1 MSAAPDVVHQK
12 LETLPREPGVYLF
25 RGHDGRVLYVGKA
38 KSLRARVRSYFAAS
52 GGDGRFF
59 VPLLPELVADLET
72 VVVASEKE
80 ALILEN
86 ELIKQHRPRFNVKLR
101 DDKTYLSLK
110 LATGHPWPRLVVVR
124 KDDGSPGPVFGP
136 FDSATAARRTLH
148 VVNKHFQLR
157 TCSDADF
164 ANRQRPC
171 LQHQIKRCPA
181 PCVLDVDPRWYATQ
195 VRLVELFLE
204 SRHEELRQ
212 TVEARMREA
221 AIATQ
226 YELAA
231 VYRDQLRA
239 IDRVQEEQRIVSD
252 DGADR
257 DVLGLHR
264 DGERVEIAH
273 LRIRGGRLVDVRTI
287 PGVQAI
293 VDDEAL
299 VASYILQAYAGAGG
313 GESHD
318 DDRDPDREPGHE
330 PNREP
335 AREPDGEGR
344 RQADGEAA
352 RETDR
357 EADRDAEAESDAPE
371 ATRAAVPVPPE
382 ILVPCE
388 PEGRASLEAELR
400 RAAGRKVAIVLP
412 KRGAKSE
419 LLKLAND
426 NAAHAFQEK
435 RRANEDVEAR
445 LAKVRDLLRLPSLPR
460 RVECC
465 DISHLGGG
473 DTVGAIVHFLDGAPD
488 KSRYR
493 SFHVRDEVAERRGG
507 DDYGAMFEVLSR
519 RFRRGRGARSGEA
532 NEAWELP
539 DLFVV
544 DGGRGQV
551 GVAVTA
557 ARDLGLHDLPI
568 VGLAKERELGSGER
582 VVDRLYLPGQKNP
595 IELRSHAAALG
606 FLAHLRDEAHRF
618 ANRARERLGK
628 VRRFRSALDDVKGVS
643 GEVKRRLVERF
654 GSVRGIL
661 QATDAELGGVEG
673 VGPAQIGALRRGLA
687 PAVTRDG

>member
-1 MSAAPDVVHQK
+1 MSALPELVQQK
-12 LETLPREPGVYLF
+12 LATLPREPGVYLF
-25 RGHDGRVLYVGKA
+25 RGDDGRVLYVGKA

-59 VPLLPELVADLET
+59 VALLPELVADLET

-86 ELIKQHRPRFNVKLR
+86 ELIKQHRPPFNVKLR

-110 LATGHPWPRLVVVR
+110 LTAGHPWPRLVVVR
-124 KDDGSPGPVFGP
+124 KDDGTPGPIFGP

-181 PCVLDVDPRWYATQ
+181 PCVLEVDPRWYATQ

-204 SRHEELRQ
+204 SRHEELRA

-221 AIATQ
+221 AMAMR

-257 DVLGLHR
+257 DVIGLHR

-273 LRIRGGRLVDVRTI
+273 LRVRGGRLVDVRTI

-299 VASYILQAYAGAGG
+299 VASYILQAYLGGAL
-313 GESHD
+313 GERD
-318 DDRDPDREPGHE
+318 EGADR
-330 PNREP
+330 
-335 AREPDGEGR
+335 
-344 RQADGEAA
+344 GEAGD
-352 RETDR
+352 TDGAEGT
-357 EADRDAEAESDAPE
+357 EAPAD
-371 ATRAAVPVPPE
+371 ATRAPIPPE
-382 ILVPCE
+382 ILVPRE
-388 PEGRASLEAELR
+388 PEGRAALEAALR
-400 RAAGRKVAIVLP
+400 RASGRKVALTVP

-419 LLKLAND
+419 LLKLATD
-426 NAAHAFQEK
+426 NAAHAFHEK
-435 RRANEDVEAR
+435 RRASDDVEAR
-445 LAKVRDLLRLPSLPR
+445 LAKLRELLRLPALPR

-473 DTVGAIVHFLDGAPD
+473 DTVGAIVHFFDGAPD
-488 KSRYR
+488 KARYR
-493 SFHVRDEVAERRGG
+493 SFHVRAEVAESRGG

-519 RFRRGRGARSGEA
+519 RFRRGRTARAGEGD
-532 NEAWELP
+532 EAWELP

-643 GEVKRRLVERF
+643 GEVKRRLLERF

-673 VGPAQIGALRRGLA
+673 VGAAQIAAIRRGLA

>member
-1 MSAAPDVVHQK
+1 MSAPPDIVRRK

-25 RGHDGRVLYVGKA
+25 RDTTARVLYVGKA
-38 KSLRARVRSYFAAS
+38 KSLRSRVRSYFAAH

-59 VPLLPELVADLET
+59 VPLLPDLIADLET
-72 VVVASEKE
+72 IVVGSEKE

-110 LATGHPWPRLVVVR
+110 LTAAHPWPRLLVIR
-124 KDDGSPGPVFGP
+124 RDDGSPGPVFGP
-136 FDSATAARRTLH
+136 FDSAKAARRTLH

-157 TCSDADF
+157 TCSDSDF

-181 PCVLDVDPRWYATQ
+181 PCVLAVDQGWYAAQ
-195 VRLVELFLE
+195 VELVALFLE
-204 SRHEELRQ
+204 SRHDELRA
-212 TVEARMREA
+212 TVETRMREA
-221 AIATQ
+221 ALSLR

-257 DVLGLHR
+257 DVIGLHR

-273 LRIRGGRLVDVRTI
+273 LRVRAGRLVEVRTI
-287 PGVQAI
+287 PGVQAV

-299 VASYILQAYAGAGG
+299 VAAYVLESYLG
-313 GESHD
+313 
-318 DDRDPDREPGHE
+318 DDRDRDDDPGGDDEGVTPRLEVDADADADADERVHDPRPRVPIPTE
-330 PNREP
+330 LVLP
-335 AREPDGEGR
+335 A
-344 RQADGEAA
+344 
-352 RETDR
+352 
-357 EADRDAEAESDAPE
+357 
-371 ATRAAVPVPPE
+371 
-382 ILVPCE
+382 E
-388 PEGRASLEAELR
+388 PEGRPALEAALR
-400 RAAGRKVAIVLP
+400 RAAGRKVTLVVP
-412 KRGAKSE
+412 KRGMRAD
-419 LLKLAND
+419 LLCLANE
-426 NAAHAFQEK
+426 NAAHAFAEK
-435 RRANEDVEAR
+435 RRASDDVESR

-473 DTVGAIVHFLDGAPD
+473 DTVGAVVAFVDGVPE

-507 DDYGAMFEVLSR
+507 DDYGAMYEVLSR
-519 RFRRGRGARSGEA
+519 RFRRGRTARDATDEGTS
-532 NEAWELP
+532 WELP

-551 GVAVTA
+551 GVPVTA

-568 VGLAKERELGSGER
+568 VGLAKERELSSGDR

-606 FLAHLRDEAHRF
+606 FLGHLRDEAHRF

-628 VRRFRSALDDVKGVS
+628 VRRFHSALDDVKGVG
-643 GEVKRRLVERF
+643 GETKRRLLERF

-661 QATDAELGGVEG
+661 QATDGELAATEG
-673 VGPAQIGALRRGLA
+673 VGPAQLRAIRQGLA
-687 PAVTRDG
+687 TSVAKDDG